1 MLRLG
6 VKIIIKIRWRCFINM
21 KGSEVWIVCL
31 KEKFGSGRFVARRV
45 QRCSPAPPPPPP
57 PSLIKKNKNQKNRNC
72 KLLLSYITGK
82 LAWHFW
88 HLTVTETM

>member
-45 QRCSPAPPPPPP
+45 QRCSPAPHLPPLPHKEKQKQ
-57 PSLIKKNKNQKNRNC
+57 KK
-72 KLLLSYITGK
+72 S
-82 LAWHFW
+82 
-88 HLTVTETM
+88 

>member
-1 MLRLG
+1 MLRSG

-45 QRCSPAPPPPPP
+45 QRCSPAPHLPPPLPHKEKQKP
-57 PSLIKKNKNQKNRNC
+57 KKIVIV
-72 KLLLSYITGK
+72 SYFYRT
-82 LAWHFW
+82 
-88 HLTVTETM
+88 

>member
-45 QRCSPAPPPPPP
+45 QRCSPAPHLP
-57 PSLIKKNKNQKNRNC
+57 PSPIKKNKKNRNC
-72 KLLLSYITGK
+72 KLLLSFITGK

>member
-1 MLRLG
+1 MLRSG

-45 QRCSPAPPPPPP
+45 QRCSPAPHLPPPPLP
-57 PSLIKKNKNQKNRNC
+57 HKEKQKQNK
-72 KLLLSYITGK
+72 S
-82 LAWHFW
+82 
-88 HLTVTETM
+88 

>member
-1 MLRLG
+1 MLRSG

-45 QRCSPAPPPPPP
+45 QRCSPAPHLPPPLPH
-57 PSLIKKNKNQKNRNC
+57 KEKQKQNK
-72 KLLLSYITGK
+72 S
-82 LAWHFW
+82 
-88 HLTVTETM
+88 